1 MALEEP
7 IRPLRTAYYLG
18 YWLVEMR
25 SRAEARWYASDVW
38 PGLLVH
44 LMAEIESAINELGHV
59 LPVGQEAAM
68 EHLLSVR
75 ESFTAAKQYLDGA
88 WNDEHRIA
96 IAREN
101 DDAEPEFIRT
111 LSLAESPF
119 CAPAWTNL
127 ESKLVELCE
136 VLPPP
141 ILVCFRAGL
150 AVSWLHGPPLT
161 VSTQEGAD
169 ELGGA
174 EKIHECERRLFAI
187 LDQVPSLSGI
197 DMDILR
203 DRFYRE
209 VFEKRKYP
217 GRFQYAEW
225 LRVVGCAATGGVI
238 EEYRSKRVS

>member
-1 MALEEP
+1 LSPSRNRPKSCMALEEP

-169 ELGGA
+169 ELA
-174 EKIHECERRLFAI
+174 AQRRFTSANVACLQSWIRCLHFPALI
-187 LDQVPSLSGI
+187 WTSCVTGSTGRCLRNASIPVGSNTRSG
-197 DMDILR
+197 
-203 DRFYRE
+203 Y
-209 VFEKRKYP
+209 
-217 GRFQYAEW
+217 G
-225 LRVVGCAATGGVI
+225 
-238 EEYRSKRVS
+238 